1 MDKHLGEDGG
11 RDDLGMRIGDCG
23 QCRLDSRRSQACRDR
38 QASAWHLSSIRN
50 ASRKTFMRNDFTLIE
65 LLVVIA
71 IIAILAGMLLPALK
85 GAKDTA
91 KTIKCTNNLKQL
103 GSGYMMYVD
112 DFDGYL
118 PPWRT
123 QNVWPGVAQAQSF
136 TWSNLI
142 GQYIGESDY
151 YSTHL
156 DATNGAHANRWKIG
170 GLLECPSFTMN
181 VGSNN
186 AFQTHY
192 GMTKFGVGGETNN
205 AAVYKAFS
213 RLAQIRKPED
223 KLLLMDSV
231 YPNATM
237 RTTGYAGSEYNIDIS
252 IGPWGLR
259 HSKLSSNV
267 LFVDAHAILMKYQ
280 ELQVPYPWTTSS
292 ELWSGLR

>member
-1 MDKHLGEDGG
+1 VKLNP
-11 RDDLGMRIGDCG
+11 IC
-23 QCRLDSRRSQACRDR
+23 
-38 QASAWHLSSIRN
+38 
-50 ASRKTFMRNDFTLIE
+50 KTFVLEVFTLIE

-71 IIAILAGMLLPALK
+71 IIAILAAMLLPALSK
-85 GAKDTA
+85 AKDTA

-112 DFDGYL
+112 DFGGYL

-123 QNVWPGVAQAQSF
+123 LNVWPGVTTTAQSF

-156 DATNGAHANRWKIG
+156 DATNGAHTNIWKIG

-192 GMTKFGVGGETNN
+192 GMNKWGIGGATTGEPTRIP
-205 AAVYKAFS
+205 Y
-213 RLAQIRKPED
+213 RLLAQVKKPEA

-237 RTTGYAGSEYNIDIS
+237 RNVGYAGTEWDTS
-252 IGPWGLR
+252 ITVGPWGLR

-267 LFVDAHAILMKYQ
+267 LFVDGHVDIMRYV
-280 ELQVPYPWTTSS
+280 ELCKFSPEVNWTTTD
-292 ELWSGLR
+292 LWGYKK